1 MHFSFNCDI
10 IKYNVFWR
18 EIMILWELQLDVFSI
33 PQLIELMVRVV
44 VAGLCGAFIGLE
56 RTKRLKEA
64 GLRTHCVVAVAAALI
79 MIVSKYGFA
88 DLAIDGNVF
97 FAGTKGA
104 DPSRMASQVVSG
116 VGFLGA
122 GVIFKNGSVVKG
134 ITTAAGIWA
143 VAAIGMAFGSGMYL
157 VGIFTTLF
165 LIVVQVL
172 LHKFR
177 IGNDAFST
185 NEVTIKM
192 VDSEISRE
200 LINGKLLAEAT
211 FVTGSKVSRDPDG
224 TRIIQVTLKVS
235 NTFSLDSMTRLMD
248 EYPDIKSI
256 SM

>member
-1 MHFSFNCDI
+1 
-10 IKYNVFWR
+10 
-18 EIMILWELQLDVFSI
+18 MILWELRLDVFTI
-33 PQLIELMVRVV
+33 PQLIEIMARVV
-44 VAGLCGAFIGLE
+44 IAGLCGALIGLE

-88 DLAIDGNVF
+88 DLAVYDALGNIDGNVF

-165 LIVVQVL
+165 LIVVQIL
-172 LHKFR
+172 LHKFKV
-177 IGNDAFST
+177 GTDAFST
-185 NEVTIKM
+185 SEVTVKM
-192 VDSEISRE
+192 VDSEVSRE
-200 LINGKLLAEAT
+200 LIRKKLLANAT
-211 FVTGSKVSRDPDG
+211 FVTGSKVTRDADG
-224 TRIIQVTLKVS
+224 TRIIQVTMKVS
-235 NTFSLDSMTRLMD
+235 NTFSFDSMNRLMD

>member
-1 MHFSFNCDI
+1 
-10 IKYNVFWR
+10 
-18 EIMILWELQLDVFSI
+18 MIFWELKFEAFSLIQLLE
-33 PQLIELMVRVV
+33 LILRVV
-44 VAGLCGAFIGLE
+44 VAGLCGAIIGLE

-88 DLAIDGNVF
+88 DLAIYENGILSGNVF

-143 VAAIGMAFGSGMYL
+143 IAAIGMAIGSGMYII
-157 VGIFTTLF
+157 GIFTTLF
-165 LIVVQVL
+165 LMVVQVF
-172 LHKFR
+172 LHRFKV
-177 IGNDAFST
+177 GNDAFST
-185 NEVTIKM
+185 SEVTVKM
-192 VDSEISRE
+192 VDSERSRE
-200 LINGKLLAEAT
+200 LIKGKLLAEAT
-211 FVTGSKVSRDPDG
+211 LVTGSEIVRDSDG
-224 TRIIQVTLKVS
+224 TRMIQLTLKVPNS
-235 NTFSLDSMTRLMD
+235 FTLDSMNKLMD
-248 EYPDIKSI
+248 EYPDIKHI